1 MNSPQCAVK
10 LFLKAGDLGWSF
22 QLQRCCHYLNH
33 PHKKIWGSDNFRRL
47 GQNGRDP
54 GNKQSSCIFTA
65 HCHPQTAPTYTIW
78 PSYSAMEMTKFWKI
92 SVLAIALKVCHLPHL
107 GTGDDTKTDEFSEE
121 FQTAFDFFPPSNIFG
136 KSCCKYYSI
145 SCSKVLFKGP
155 RSEIWFFIENL
166 LIVSTI
172 HLFWYRPLI

>member
-10 LFLKAGDLGWSF
+10 LFLKASDLGWSF
-22 QLQRCCHYLNH
+22 QLQRCCHYLNR

-65 HCHPQTAPTYTIW
+65 HCHPQTAPTYIIW
-78 PSYSAMEMTKFWKI
+78 PSYSAMEMTKFWRI

-121 FQTAFDFFPPSNIFG
+121 FQTAFDFFPPPTFSENHVANFIQFHAQ
-136 KSCCKYYSI
+136 KSCL
-145 SCSKVLFKGP
+145 KVQDLKHDF
-155 RSEIWFFIENL
+155 SIENL

-172 HLFWYRPLI
+172 HLFWYLP